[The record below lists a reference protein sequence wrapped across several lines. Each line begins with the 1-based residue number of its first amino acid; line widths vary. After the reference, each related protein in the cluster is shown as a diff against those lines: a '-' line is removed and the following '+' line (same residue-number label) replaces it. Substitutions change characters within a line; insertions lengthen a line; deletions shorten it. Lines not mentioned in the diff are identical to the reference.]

1 MRYSIGD
8 VAEIMDLPQS
18 TLRYWDKKGLL
29 PFVDRDQNGRRDF
42 KDNDLNFLEV
52 INCMKESGLKIKQIR
67 HFIDLCMQG
76 DMTLEERYDF
86 LDKQEKVL
94 MKKIDTLQSELDF
107 LRYKK
112 WYFKTA
118 VQAGTEKIHM
128 TSDGKRV
135 QPDIKE
141 QYKKELAKCVDLRSL
156 LDLSQKDKEKFA
168 NRYGLRNDDK

>member
-8 VAEIMDLPQS
+8 VAKMMNLPQS

-42 KDNDLNFLEV
+42 KDNDLNYLEV
-52 INCMKESGLKIKQIR
+52 IMCLKKSGLKIKQIR

-76 DMTLEERYDF
+76 DMTLEVRYDF
-86 LDKQEKVL
+86 MDKQERVL
-94 MKKIDTLQSELDF
+94 MKKVAALQSELDF

-112 WYFKTA
+112 WYYKTA
-118 VQAGTEKIHM
+118 VKAGTEKIHM
-128 TSDGKRV
+128 TLDGKRE

-141 QYKKELAKCVDLRSL
+141 QYKKELAKCTDLRTL
-156 LDLSQKDKEKFA
+156 LDLSKKDKEKFA